1 MKPLVEICR
10 ELKVPKVCRK
20 QLRMPVLE
28 KEEYIEQA
36 HMFRA
41 LANRVHGHEPAQELL
56 KSVREEILST
66 TKLPLA
72 IDYLLAELNHVGAM
86 AAAMQRMSHYFTP
99 FQTFLIENAES
110 EKSRF
115 DMNRAFL
122 ILEAESLFRTSVQGL
137 SAMFFFQFEVLC
149 RNRLSYD
156 KGLAAMAGDP
166 IYDEVW
172 QRWLGTIRH
181 KIGLVELADL
191 VYVHS
196 DYYVIRSQQDGGD
209 PRPPVPILFSEKEG
223 RIALANRRKEPL
235 FFFSALQRQLN
246 YPSVPKPKPKDPQ
259 EELLPKLAKLV
270 EKLEVRVKLLED
282 EQREK
287 GIDLGQFF
295 KNPDHPSS
303 DE

>member
-196 DYYVIRSQQDGGD
+196 EYYVIRSQQDGGD

-235 FFFSALQRQLN
+235 FFFSALQRQLS

>member
-1 MKPLVEICR
+1 
-10 ELKVPKVCRK
+10 
-20 QLRMPVLE
+20 MPVLE